1 MGFILR
7 IIIIA
12 ALCYLTKSL
21 LPWWSIALVAFC
33 VSAIWRGSSANAFL
47 AGFLGVGLLWF
58 GVALYYSTSYDS
70 PLPDNV
76 ADLFQMG
83 SSEILATVTGL
94 IGAIVGGLA
103 SLSGS
108 YFNNLISKRAERP
121 RY

>member
-12 ALCYLTKSL
+12 ALCYLVKSI
-21 LPWWSIALVAFC
+21 LPWWSVALVAFC

-58 GVALYYSTSYDS
+58 GVALYYSTTYDS
-70 PLPDNV
+70 SLPDNV
-76 ADLFQMG
+76 AELFQLG

-108 YFNNLISKRAERP
+108 YLHKLISKKTERP

>member
-12 ALCYLTKSL
+12 ALCYLVNSI
-21 LPWWSIALVAFC
+21 LPWWSVALVAFS

-58 GVALYYSTSYDS
+58 GIALYYSTAYNSQ
-70 PLPDNV
+70 LPDNV
-76 ADLFQMG
+76 AELFQLG

-108 YFNNLISKRAERP
+108 YLHKLISKRTDRS

>member
-12 ALCYLTKSL
+12 TLCYLAKSI

-33 VSAIWRGSSANAFL
+33 VSAIWRGSSSNAFL
-47 AGFLGVGLLWF
+47 SGFLAVGLLWF
-58 GVALYYSTSYDS
+58 GAALYYSTSYGS

-76 ADLFQMG
+76 ADLFQLG

-103 SLSGS
+103 SLSGN
-108 YFNNLISKRAERP
+108 YFHKLISKRTDRP

>member
-12 ALCYLTKSL
+12 ALCYLIKSL

-58 GVALYYSTSYDS
+58 GMALFYSTSYDTS
-70 PLPDNV
+70 LPDNV
-76 ADLFQMG
+76 AKLFQLG
-83 SSEILATVTGL
+83 SSEILAAATGL

-103 SLSGS
+103 SLSGN
-108 YFNNLISKRAERP
+108 YFHKLISKSGDRP